1 MNTSRAA
8 CGRSVRATPVFVV
21 CGSRMINSSPCKCG
35 CESRPSWRSVGIRT
49 TFSGEPMDQSAL
61 TDTSRLTAT
70 TWDRKRGRGGQF
82 SGITLHRNLAPRFKA
97 LGNFSSMALGG
108 ALGNT
113 RALTFL
119 ALKVLRW
126 VANWG
131 RTAVAEA
138 MACMVFERRGSV
150 ERFVCCYGRSARARG
165 VFTHHRPQRP
175 RSLYQARLPFV
186 DADSVI
192 SFAHV
197 SRERQ
202 LAWRRESPKTWAP
215 NGTGESQGLMTP
227 DSRGRFVTIRAS
239 FRGF

>member
-8 CGRSVRATPVFVV
+8 CGRSIRATPVFVV

-35 CESRPSWRSVGIRT
+35 CESRPSWRSGGIRT

-97 LGNFSSMALGG
+97 LANFSSMALGG

-131 RTAVAEA
+131 RTAVVEA
-138 MACMVFERRGSV
+138 MACIFSV
-150 ERFVCCYGRSARARG
+150 VVCADMFPSAGRSRIRG
-165 VFTHHRPQRP
+165 KTGPPSRGKSCFAWRPI
-175 RSLYQARLPFV
+175 SAFCKSARLKL
-186 DADSVI
+186 I
-192 SFAHV
+192 
-197 SRERQ
+197 R
-202 LAWRRESPKTWAP
+202 
-215 NGTGESQGLMTP
+215 
-227 DSRGRFVTIRAS
+227 VTR
-239 FRGF
+239 

>member
-1 MNTSRAA
+1 
-8 CGRSVRATPVFVV
+8 
-21 CGSRMINSSPCKCG
+21 
-35 CESRPSWRSVGIRT
+35 
-49 TFSGEPMDQSAL
+49 MDQSAL

-131 RTAVAEA
+131 RTAVVEA
-138 MACMVFERRGSV
+138 MACIFSVVVCADMVSERGAV
-150 ERFVCCYGRSARARG
+150 
-165 VFTHHRPQRP
+165 
-175 RSLYQARLPFV
+175 
-186 DADSVI
+186 ADSGKNRPTEPRKI
-192 SFAHV
+192 LSRMASNQSAAYPPMGSSQV
-197 SRERQ
+197 S
-202 LAWRRESPKTWAP
+202 S
-215 NGTGESQGLMTP
+215 G
-227 DSRGRFVTIRAS
+227 
-239 FRGF
+239 

>member
-8 CGRSVRATPVFVV
+8 CGRSIRATPVFVV
-21 CGSRMINSSPCKCG
+21 CGSRMIKNSSPCKCV
-35 CESRPSWRSVGIRT
+35 CESRPSWRSGGIRT

-97 LGNFSSMALGG
+97 LGNFSSMGLGG

-131 RTAVAEA
+131 RTAVVEA
-138 MACMVFERRGSV
+138 MACIFSVVVCADMVSERGAV
-150 ERFVCCYGRSARARG
+150 
-165 VFTHHRPQRP
+165 
-175 RSLYQARLPFV
+175 
-186 DADSVI
+186 ADSGKNSPAEPRKI
-192 SFAHV
+192 LFRMASNQRLLHKYETGTHTRDATRSDKLAHDFA
-197 SRERQ
+197 
-202 LAWRRESPKTWAP
+202 K
-215 NGTGESQGLMTP
+215 N
-227 DSRGRFVTIRAS
+227 
-239 FRGF
+239 

>member
-8 CGRSVRATPVFVV
+8 CGRSIRATPVFVV
-21 CGSRMINSSPCKCG
+21 CGSRMKKNSSPCKCG
-35 CESRPSWRSVGIRT
+35 CESRPSWRSGGIRT

-97 LGNFSSMALGG
+97 LANFSSMGLGG

-131 RTAVAEA
+131 RTAVVEA
-138 MACMVFERRGSV
+138 MACIFSV
-150 ERFVCCYGRSARARG
+150 VVCADMFPSAGRSRIRGKTGPPSRGKSCPEWRPIRVRLTRLWEAVRLVQAKIGPTILMAKNELTNPNRARTAG
-165 VFTHHRPQRP
+165 
-175 RSLYQARLPFV
+175 
-186 DADSVI
+186 
-192 SFAHV
+192 
-197 SRERQ
+197 
-202 LAWRRESPKTWAP
+202 
-215 NGTGESQGLMTP
+215 
-227 DSRGRFVTIRAS
+227 
-239 FRGF
+239 